1 MKRRRKT
8 FKNCVKKNKMTKGRN
23 GNKNCRQDGG
33 HSTLTM
39 MHGIAMTLRWL
50 IGHLVVTFTDSNHLK
65 KTPDKQEGKSTS
77 SINMRERE
85 RERNGEAIQIK
96 KRYVNQHLGPSARY
110 SEASHTRQ
118 SHSAVTWH
126 CMGPR
131 RISSRCQ
138 F

>member
-1 MKRRRKT
+1 
-8 FKNCVKKNKMTKGRN
+8 MTKGRN

-33 HSTLTM
+33 HSTLMM

-85 RERNGEAIQIK
+85 RERRGGNPNKEK
-96 KRYVNQHLGPSARY
+96 V
-110 SEASHTRQ
+110 RQ
-118 SHSAVTWH
+118 STPWSECQILRGLTHQTKSQRSDMALH
-126 CMGPR
+126 GPKKN
-131 RISSRCQ
+131 
-138 F
+138 FFKVPVLT